1 MAADQSAPGQEPL
14 ALVWKPQSRAH
25 CVNLCSWLQEV
36 VDQLRRAKTERQG
49 GASGELLTS

>member
-14 ALVWKPQSRAH
+14 ALVWKPQSHAH
-25 CVNLCSWLQEV
+25 CVSLCSWLQEM
-36 VDQLRRAKTERQG
+36 VDQLRRAKIERQ